1 MAERIR
7 PTAERHLLLLIV
19 SFVVALVGTRWFLDL
34 TGYPQVGGGEL
45 HVAHMLW
52 GGLLLILAALVILI
66 VASPRSFDVAAI
78 LAGAGTGLFIDEVG
92 KFITASNDYFYPPAA
107 PLIYG
112 LLLVLIL
119 VFLVLRHAGRR
130 AAEASADTVA
140 RRPPGR
146 TMRVVLSALLAIQ
159 GAGWLLVAWVFSLF
173 DQATLRALLEALQQ
187 TAAGPVERP
196 TEPFFYTL
204 EATILGASGALLVV
218 AAIALLVRR
227 DWLGT
232 TLAIIGL
239 AVALTAGALVSLY
252 VEQVSAILATLINAG
267 LLLWVLRFRGRTVG

>member
-7 PTAERHLLLLIV
+7 PTAERHLLLLII

-52 GGLLLILAALVILI
+52 GGLLLIVAALVVLI
-66 VASPRSFDVAAI
+66 VASPRSLDAAAV

-119 VFLVLRHAGRR
+119 VFLVLRRAGR
-130 AAEASADTVA
+130 AAKGETAESAD

-146 TMRVVLSALLAIQ
+146 AIRLLLAGLLAIQ
-159 GAGWLLVAWVFSLF
+159 GGLWLLAVWLFSFF
-173 DQATLRALLEALQQ
+173 DQATLRLLLEALQQ
-187 TAAGPVERP
+187 TATGPVERP

-204 EATILGASGALLVV
+204 EATILGASGAILVV
-218 AAIALLVRR
+218 AAVALLVRR

-232 TLAIIGL
+232 TLAIVGL

-267 LLLWVLRFRGRTVG
+267 LLLWVVRFRARTVG